1 MAITVIKDYTFPFA
15 KNDDYIYLD
24 SDNKNENQ
32 YRYGL
37 HLLYDKIVT
46 SGSYNPRTL
55 SEGYI
60 DFNITDLELLST
72 YSKNTNVY
80 LNAIGVNFIQYN
92 PVPLFLTDIVLNSG
106 NSYRFYFDVNKLR
119 TSSEWW
125 YIAFLTSNAI
135 TSANFDIY
143 KCVTKKVAAN
153 NDGYGVF
160 SVNDI
165 NRELLNDNIIN
176 YNTTDLTLNFKY
188 LPFEEY
194 LYKAEYNSTSTTS
207 TSINQFEITGVNV
220 SVDKLSYAVGDVII
234 IENDSTTFYN
244 GTQKCISFLFT
255 GTTTWQFTT
264 DKPALDGVSLS
275 GGVAYR
281 ADYAATP
288 FTNELD
294 ISGVYTC
301 FYSGLKYK
309 DVSGLNNTELN
320 DLVDSYINGEKY
332 FTYSPIE
339 QNTYLNDL
347 GYLTLANNGA
357 TTFTY
362 AVTDSENV
370 VHNYTLSY
378 SNTDDVFKVVSN
390 PASIN
395 NTSMTTNAAR
405 GLPVIQECDK
415 SYTITNDLNDVVKSY
430 TIKQNTKFERVRLLF
445 SDMLGSLNGFN
456 FALYNAIEVNTTKD
470 TYTQDYVDFSNLN
483 TIKFNNQSRGKTDIA
498 TKKSYRLT
506 LNSDFLTQDEGNYFE
521 DLLTS
526 NNVFAQYKGDI
537 IAVNIPSTGVT
548 IKEKINGLIR
558 YSIKVEYS
566 IKTTQW

>member
-1 MAITVIKDYTFPFA
+1 MAITIIKDYTFPFA

-24 SDNKNENQ
+24 SDKTNELQ

-37 HLLYDKIVT
+37 HLLYDRFTT
-46 SGSYNPRTL
+46 SGAMNNRTL
-55 SEGYI
+55 SDGYLDI
-60 DFNITDLELLST
+60 YTNDVFVILG
-72 YSKNTNVY
+72 YKPNTNVY
-80 LNAIGVNFIQYN
+80 LDGIGNDYRQFN
-92 PVPLFLTDIVLNSG
+92 PVPLFLQKIEDKGSG
-106 NSYRFYFDVNKLR
+106 NYRLFFDIDKLKGN
-119 TSSEWW
+119 SIWW
-125 YIAFLTSNAI
+125 YLAFASKSGSIVAR
-135 TSANFDIY
+135 NFNIY
-143 KCVTKKVAAN
+143 KCITKKVAAN

-160 SVNDI
+160 SVNDV

-176 YNTTDLTLNFKY
+176 DNTTDLTLKFRY

-194 LYKAEYNSTSTTS
+194 LVKLNYDVTTTTS
-207 TSINQFEITGVNV
+207 TSINQFKVINKDGNV
-220 SVDKLSYAVGDVII
+220 DFLSFASGDSII
-234 IENDSTTFYN
+234 IENDNETFYN
-244 GTQKCISFLFT
+244 GVQKCTSFNFGSTDWLFN
-255 GTTTWQFTT
+255 T
-264 DKPALDGVSLS
+264 DKPALDGMSVS

-281 ADYAATP
+281 ADYTATP
-288 FTNELD
+288 LTVESQ
-294 ISGVYTC
+294 ISNYYTC
-301 FYSGLKYK
+301 FYSGLKLN
-309 DVSGLNNTELN
+309 DVSGLNNIELN
-320 DLVDSYINGEKY
+320 LLVDSYINGKKY
-332 FTYSPIE
+332 FSYSPIE

-347 GYLTLANNGA
+347 GYLTIANNGA
-357 TTFTY
+357 ATFTFE
-362 AVTDSENV
+362 VTDLENV
-370 VHNYTLSY
+370 LHNYTLSY
-378 SNTDDVFKVVSN
+378 SNSDDVFKVVSN

-415 SYTITNDLNDVVKSY
+415 SYTITNDLNTIIKTY
-430 TIKQNTKFERVRLLF
+430 TLKKDNKFERVRLLF
-445 SDMLGSLNGFN
+445 ADSLGSLNGFN
-456 FALYNAIEVNTTKD
+456 FALYNAKEVKTEKD
-470 TYTQDYVDFSNLN
+470 TYTQDYVDFNNLN

-506 LNSDFLTQDEGNYFE
+506 LNSDFLTQEESNYFE